1 MRNKKKY
8 VMFDIDG
15 TLIRPLAPEFAMG
28 RFPYAIKKVFNKDIN
43 LDSSMWSKRFNGV
56 GDREIFLGLL
66 EGSGVSQE
74 FLVSKLDSLGD
85 AFDEYLTNA
94 SKERALYARIDHAH
108 QLFMKVHN
116 SRHHVLGTLTGNLGK
131 SALWKLSHVG
141 ISTDQF
147 CVSVFGH
154 EADMRDD
161 LAKLVIPKIET
172 LYGET
177 PDPRDIIFIGDT
189 KHDIICA
196 RKIGARVII
205 VTTGWN
211 IDKGELQRMK
221 PDLLV
226 DSLMDERVLQL
237 LELKT

>member
-1 MRNKKKY
+1 
-8 VMFDIDG
+8 MFDIDG
-15 TLIRPLAPEFAMG
+15 TLIRPLAPEYAMG

-56 GDREIFLGLL
+56 GDRGIFLGLL
-66 EGSGVSQE
+66 EDSLVSKE
-74 FLVSKLDSLGD
+74 LLISKLDSLAD

-94 SKERALYARIDHAH
+94 SKERALYAKIDHAH

-116 SRHHVLGTLTGNLGK
+116 SRRHVLGTLTGNLGK
-131 SALWKLSHVG
+131 SAKWKLSHVG
-141 ISTDQF
+141 ISTDKF
-147 CVSVFGH
+147 CVSVYGH

-177 PDPRDIIFIGDT
+177 PDPSDIIFIGDT
-189 KHDIICA
+189 KHDITCA
-196 RKIGARVII
+196 RSIGARVII

-211 IDKGELQRMK
+211 IDKEELQKMN

-226 DSLMDERVLQL
+226 DSLMDERVLEL
-237 LELKT
+237 LELK

>member
-1 MRNKKKY
+1 MRKKKKY

-15 TLIRPLAPEFAMG
+15 TLIRALAPEYAMG
-28 RFPYAIKKVFNKDIN
+28 RFPYAIKKVFNIDVS
-43 LDSSMWSKRFNGV
+43 LDSFIRKRFNGV
-56 GDREIFLGLL
+56 GDRGIFLGLL
-66 EGSGVSQE
+66 DGSGVSQE
-74 FLVSKLDSLGD
+74 LLVSKLDALGD

-94 SKERALYARIDHAH
+94 SKERALYAKIDHAH

-141 ISTDQF
+141 ISSDQF
-147 CVSVFGH
+147 CVSVYGH
-154 EADMRDD
+154 EADMRND
-161 LAKLVIPKIET
+161 LAKLVIPKIAQ
-172 LYGET
+172 LYGDIA
-177 PDPRDIIFIGDT
+177 DPSDIIFIGDT

-196 RKIGARVII
+196 RSIGARVII

-211 IDKGELQRMK
+211 INKEELQKMK

-226 DSLMDERVLQL
+226 DSLMDERVLSL
-237 LELKT
+237 LGLT